1 MLLSQQHAQF
11 IMPSLSLPS
20 CCLQIP
26 MLHTAATASVGAALA
41 VLLHRHL
48 LNWAAASA
56 GAVAGKL
63 LKDGGAKGRGAPDVE
78 ALEYSSMYTQHHL
91 HHEVHKQHHSLLH
104 PPPRHLQHSQ
114 QHQQHQQGL
123 TMAAVAAEA
132 AEVASAGGSMN
143 GFGGSSSSLQYQ
155 APYHRGAGLPG
166 SSSGSA
172 AAANGHSNGTG
183 SITPTRRGGQPF
195 GLLLLPAP
203 QLAAAAAAMLAL
215 AAGALATGRHLACAL
230 LLMGEGRSSAILPAV
245 ALLLAGPGLG
255 AGALARTLPTRRGA
269 AAGAWAGGVLAAL
282 SAVAAA
288 VTVACAPDAAH
299 LSTLVKSYLY
309 PYAHTE
315 TVEAAAAGAL
325 CSAAVFCFAAGAMLK
340 APSARGGLLLGLAAT
355 LLLAALRMALCSFT
369 PYCLSITVLLA
380 RP

>member
-1 MLLSQQHAQF
+1 M
-11 IMPSLSLPS
+11 
-20 CCLQIP
+20 QIP
-26 MLHTAATASVGAALA
+26 MLHTAAAASVGAALA

-56 GAVAGKL
+56 GALAGKL
-63 LKDGGAKGRGAPDVE
+63 QKDGGANGRGPPDVE
-78 ALEYSSMYTQHHL
+78 ALEYSSLYTQHHL

-104 PPPRHLQHSQ
+104 PPPHRLQHSQ
-114 QHQQHQQGL
+114 QHQQQNGL
-123 TMAAVAAEA
+123 AMAAVAAEA

-143 GFGGSSSSLQYQ
+143 RFGGSSSSLQYQ

-172 AAANGHSNGTG
+172 VAANGHSNGNG

-203 QLAAAAAAMLAL
+203 QLAAAAAALLAL
-215 AAGALATGRHLACAL
+215 AAGALATGWHLACAL
-230 LLMGEGRSSAILPAV
+230 LLMGEGRSSAILPAA
-245 ALLLAGPGLG
+245 ALLLAGQGLG

-269 AAGAWAGGVLAAL
+269 AAGAWAGGALAAL
-282 SAVAAA
+282 AAVAAA
-288 VTVACAPDAAH
+288 VMVARAPEAAH

-325 CSAAVFCFAAGAMLK
+325 CTAAIFCFAAGAALK